1 MMAGQINR
9 RDFIGTSAI
18 AAAGIGAGLNVLS
31 SSGAFA
37 ADKKRNITKS
47 LKFGMISEGNSIE
60 EKLAIA
66 KKAGFDSVEPNTI
79 YERKTVD
86 EFRKGAETVG
96 IGIDAI
102 VCDKHWSHPLSDPDP
117 AIVKVTM
124 DSMRTSMENAKALGG
139 DMVLLVPA
147 VVKSDVMYADC
158 WTRSIHHIQE
168 LAKIAEDMDIMIGIE
183 NVWNK
188 FLLSP
193 LEAREYIEEINSP
206 YVRFW
211 LDVGNMVLFGFPQDW
226 IRTLDELIARVDV
239 KDFKRDGFQFV
250 NLGEGSVEWPEVM
263 KAFDEVG
270 YEGVFA
276 AEVAGGNL
284 DHLTNI
290 VAKPMDHFIND
301 L

>member
-1 MMAGQINR
+1 MAERTNR
-9 RDFIGTSAI
+9 REFIGTSVA
-18 AAAGIGAGLNVLS
+18 AAAGISAGLNVLS
-31 SSGAFA
+31 STGALA
-37 ADKKRNITKS
+37 AGKKRNITKS
-47 LKFGMISEGNSIE
+47 LKFGMIGEGNSIE

-66 KKAGFDSVEPNTI
+66 KKAGFDSVEPDTI

-86 EFRKGAETVG
+86 EFRKGAEKVG

-102 VCDKHWSHPLSDPDP
+102 ICNKHWSHPLSDPDP
-117 AIVKVTM
+117 EVVKVTM

-158 WTRSIHHIQE
+158 WTRSVKQIKE
-168 LAKIAEDMDIMIGIE
+168 LAKFAEDMDIMIGIE

-206 YVRFW
+206 FVRFW
-211 LDVGNMVLFGFPQDW
+211 LDVGNMILFGFAQDW

-239 KDFKRDGFQFV
+239 KDFKRDGFKFV

-263 KAFDEVG
+263 KAFDEIG

-276 AEVAGGNL
+276 AEVGGGNL

-290 VAKPMDHFIND
+290 VAKPMDHFINE